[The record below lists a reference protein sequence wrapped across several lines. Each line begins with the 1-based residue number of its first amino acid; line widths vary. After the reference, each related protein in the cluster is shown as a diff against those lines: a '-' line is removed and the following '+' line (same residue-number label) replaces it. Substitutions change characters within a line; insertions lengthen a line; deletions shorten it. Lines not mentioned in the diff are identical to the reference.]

1 MSAQEYADDLAGI
14 ELNTKSS
21 SVRNSSPKGKKKSRM
36 TTRGRGAGSTNEGGV
51 IEDTRDGN
59 DHIEDKSS
67 NMVEK
72 DTGTIIE
79 TERVSIDQRNPMKE
93 LESGKGGE
101 LGSNEQME
109 DQNME
114 DREIEIVDRLINA
127 PVNEGDNSRGKM
139 TGLGRSTESMNEP
152 VLIELTHKKWIHN
165 LHSLAYQ
172 GNIARYDLIQREY
185 EKWCSKNQTQVRKVD
200 LFEMDVDLAPLPIL
214 NVMERPKDIPKSKRE
229 TNTKMEFGELLGN
242 HMTGLSPYWNEI
254 MINKNIHMP
263 VSIFD
268 PTWLLQ
274 DANYIR
280 RKTKTSTCQTDTST
294 YTGSPVMN
302 EYRLTFAEWLVRFN
316 LMIKYQELKYDI
328 LENQKDSPIAPSNGG
343 MADVG
348 TLDKR
353 LLEQAERDAKH
364 FGDYYYVDNP
374 YAFGGPMQ
382 HVSPLDGIIYPEN
395 KSWDT
400 AGVLIDTHVDMI
412 AGRSLP
418 VWNNQTAT
426 AEKSSAGNMSPITE
440 SEELEAR
447 RIRES
452 NLNATLRGR
461 KTRSGKRA
469 DTLRQETDRDPEEV
483 QEGDQSETEEEN
495 RDQSQEREAP
505 KKDAST
511 NINIDINIDDDEGSV
526 GISKKQKAMEVMSTD
541 ESSSEKGSSD
551 NEKDDNAYAAGR
563 ERENYNPLNGRKY
576 LYGKNHN
583 SAEGSNISEQSNLTV
598 PENRG
603 YQGNRRNNRGKGFNR
618 SVSPYQKPEDREKD
632 ITGFKKNFSHV
643 GRGGWKSYSKGEG
656 SSKDVEKPV
665 NKE

>member
-1 MSAQEYADDLAGI
+1 
-14 ELNTKSS
+14 
-21 SVRNSSPKGKKKSRM
+21 
-36 TTRGRGAGSTNEGGV
+36 
-51 IEDTRDGN
+51 
-59 DHIEDKSS
+59 
-67 NMVEK
+67 
-72 DTGTIIE
+72 
-79 TERVSIDQRNPMKE
+79 
-93 LESGKGGE
+93 
-101 LGSNEQME
+101 
-109 DQNME
+109 
-114 DREIEIVDRLINA
+114 
-127 PVNEGDNSRGKM
+127 
-139 TGLGRSTESMNEP
+139 MNEP

-185 EKWCSKNQTQVRKVD
+185 EKWCSKNQTQVREVD
-200 LFEMDVDLAPLPIL
+200 LFEMDVDSAPLPIL

-328 LENQKDSPIAPSNGG
+328 LENQKDSPIAPRLVAHRDNCLQIQIDSWGKWPTAMRYDIAHRRNVWENRLSNGG

-426 AEKSSAGNMSPITE
+426 AEKSSAGSMS
-440 SEELEAR
+440 R
-447 RIRES
+447 RPKGYHSQGQNFDPNYHKRQNVS
-452 NLNATLRGR
+452 SRQYNQ
-461 KTRSGKRA
+461 SG
-469 DTLRQETDRDPEEV
+469 Q
-483 QEGDQSETEEEN
+483 
-495 RDQSQEREAP
+495 
-505 KKDAST
+505 
-511 NINIDINIDDDEGSV
+511 
-526 GISKKQKAMEVMSTD
+526 
-541 ESSSEKGSSD
+541 
-551 NEKDDNAYAAGR
+551 
-563 ERENYNPLNGRKY
+563 
-576 LYGKNHN
+576 
-583 SAEGSNISEQSNLTV
+583 
-598 PENRG
+598 
-603 YQGNRRNNRGKGFNR
+603 NNRFMTH
-618 SVSPYQKPEDREKD
+618 PYQNNYYKHPQNLYQNSRP
-632 ITGFKKNFSHV
+632 SHYYSG
-643 GRGGWKSYSKGEG
+643 GRGGHTHHGNDKPTIGPGSFNQPRLEGNPKHTEPVVPVASGSK
-656 SSKDVEKPV
+656 
-665 NKE
+665 